1 MSNPASGSADG
12 NDEQF
17 ENMVSQSFDDFITN
31 FTSEPAPTASTTD
44 DHIVHEYLEQLTLM
58 TKEERTTLYVDFAQM
73 QEYNPDLADAINE
86 DFYSVSTIL
95 RLTLQ
100 KVCNREH
107 PEYNA
112 AEKEFYV
119 AFYNLP
125 TKLAVRDLKSNVVS
139 KLISFSGTVTRT
151 SEVRP
156 ELTSGV
162 FRCELCNTISDPVLQ
177 QYKYTEPSKCKNSAC
192 PNRTAWSLLTSA
204 ETSRFV
210 DWQKVRVQEN
220 ADEIPAGSMPRTLDV
235 ILRGDIV
242 EKAKAGDKCV
252 FTGTLIVI
260 PDVAQIA
267 APGRRIELVS
277 KVDTRN
283 PTDGVQGLKALGCR
297 ELTYKL
303 AFLASF
309 VQRSEL
315 HAGLMSIRDETEE
328 SIMESFTAAEKDAID
343 RMQTTPHIYSKLSQ
357 SIAPTIYGHNE
368 VKKGLLL
375 MLLGGVAKA
384 SPKDGTQLRGD
395 INCCLV
401 GDPSTAKSNFL
412 KYVCSIL
419 PRTVFT
425 SGKAS
430 SAAGLTASVT
440 KDEETGEF
448 CIEAGA
454 LMLADNG
461 ICCIDEF
468 DKMEVADQVAIHEAM
483 EQQTISIAKAGIQA
497 TLNARASILA
507 AANPTEGR
515 YDKRKTLRQ
524 NLNLSSAI
532 MSRFDLFF
540 VVLDQ
545 QDERIDYAIAN
556 HIVSLHQ
563 HANLTHI
570 DSQPPYTTAE
580 IQRYIR
586 YARAIKPQLSDEA
599 SRLLVESYKDLRTGD
614 ASDSQGSYR
623 VTVRQLEALIRLG
636 EARARAELEQTVSAE
651 HIREAARLLKQSIT
665 TVERDPVDFV
675 NDDADDEELIRQ
687 AEEAEMAEAERRRQE
702 GGEAAGGGDDGAAAD
717 QTSKRVSKVSYDKY
731 RKVSRSVTLY
741 ITSHERADERAGI
754 RLGDVIEWYLNEQE
768 DLDSMEALEEER
780 SLVRRIIERLIKTDH
795 ALVVLSDYA
804 GDEADQSSR
813 PKGDERIITVRDELD
828 G

>member
-1 MSNPASGSADG
+1 MSNPSSSGHD
-12 NDEQF
+12 DQF
-17 ENMVSQSFDDFITN
+17 EAMLGQSFDEFITN
-31 FTSEPAPTASTTD
+31 FTSEPTPTSSTD
-44 DHIVHEYLEQLTLM
+44 ADRIQHDYLEQITVM
-58 TKEERTTLYVDFAQM
+58 RNDERTTLYIDFQHM
-73 QEYNPDLADAINE
+73 SGYNSELADAII
-86 DFYSVSTIL
+86 DDYFYVSKFLQLAL
-95 RLTLQ
+95 RDT
-100 KVCNREH
+100 VAREH
-107 PEYNA
+107 PTYNA
-112 AEKEFYV
+112 GDKEFYV

-156 ELTSGV
+156 ELVAGV
-162 FRCELCNTISDPVLQ
+162 FRCDLCGTDSDPVVQ
-177 QYKYTEPSKCKNSAC
+177 QFKYCEPAKCKNSAC
-192 PNRTAWSLLTSA
+192 PNRTAWTLQTLA
-204 ETSRFV
+204 ENSRFV

-220 ADEIPAGSMPRTLDV
+220 ADEIPAGSMPRTVDV
-235 ILRGDIV
+235 VLRNDIV

-277 KVDTRN
+277 KIDSRN

-297 ELTYKL
+297 ELTYRL

-309 VQRSEL
+309 VQRAEL
-315 HAGLMSIRDETEE
+315 HAGMSSMRDESEE
-328 SIMESFTAAEKDAID
+328 AIMESFSASEKDQIE
-343 RMQTTPHIYSKLSQ
+343 RMRSTPQIFHKLSR
-357 SIAPTIYGHNE
+357 SIAPTIYGHDD
-368 VKKGLLL
+368 VKKGVLL
-375 MLLGGVAKA
+375 MLLGGVQKT

-419 PRTVFT
+419 PRAVYA

-440 KDEETGEF
+440 KDDETGEF

-468 DKMEVADQVAIHEAM
+468 DKMEVSDQVAIHEAM

-515 YDKRKTLRQ
+515 YNKQKTLRQ

-540 VVLDQ
+540 VVLDE

-556 HIVSLHQ
+556 HIVALHQ
-563 HANLTHI
+563 HSSLDYI
-570 DSQPPYTTAE
+570 EEQPPYTTAE
-580 IQRYIR
+580 MQRYIR

-599 SRLLVESYKDLRTGD
+599 SRLLVEAYKELRHED
-614 ASDSQGSYR
+614 HSAEQGSYR

-636 EARARAELEQTVSAE
+636 EARARAELKTVIE
-651 HIREAARLLKQSIT
+651 VQHVREARQLLRKSIT
-665 TVERDPVDFV
+665 TVEREDVDFSK
-675 NDDADDEELIRQ
+675 DDVDDELTRQ
-687 AEEAEMAEAERRRQE
+687 AEEIEAAEAEARRREQGE
-702 GGEAAGGGDDGAAAD
+702 GADGAAEGDAGA
-717 QTSKRVSKVSYDKY
+717 KKLSKVTYDKY
-731 RKVSRSVTLY
+731 RKVTRSVVLY
-741 ITSHERADERAGI
+741 ISTHEQAEERAGI
-754 RLGDVIEWYLNEQE
+754 RLGDVIEWYLNQQE
-768 DLDSMEALEEER
+768 EIESMEELEIER
-780 SLVRRIIERLIKTDH
+780 SLVRRIIERLIKTEH
-795 ALVVLSDYA
+795 ALVVLSDF
-804 GDEADQSSR
+804 DSADAESAAQPER
-813 PKGDERIITVRDELD
+813 PKGDERIITVRDELAED
-828 G
+828 